1 MDDDNLGP
9 MVDALTGA
17 MSAILLVT
25 IFLMVNTM
33 SSISDSVKEY
43 GKESLYKN
51 QEMISDI
58 FKREAPKLVLKD
70 NRVYF
75 FQSFKLTDEQ
85 IRSLDEDFIY
95 SEPKKLIVY
104 SDSDESILTYN
115 TLLFVESTYLREYID
130 KLEVVYFPSKNDGL
144 TEFVWE

>member
-58 FKREAPKLVLKD
+58 FKREAPNLVLKD

-85 IRSLDEDFIY
+85 IRSLDEAFRY

-130 KLEVVYFPSKNDGL
+130 ELEVVYFPSQSDGL